1 MFNLLLLRAVCL
13 ATVLATG
20 LNALE
25 PAAKVLPKVP
35 AKRAVVRGRPVPV
48 KPVPVKPAQ
57 PLSPPTNAPA
67 EVQRWMRAM
76 TLRDQVAQLVI
87 IPCFGEAHSSQSAD
101 FRRYVQLVRDVGVG
115 GMIVINRV
123 VTGQARPA
131 EPHAMAAF
139 LNRMQK
145 VAKVPLIVG
154 SDFER
159 GASMRVANTTKF
171 PHSMA
176 YGAANDLRATRM
188 EGYATAREARA
199 LGVHWIFAPAADVNN
214 NPDNP
219 IINTRSFGER
229 PGDVAA
235 HVKAFIEGAH
245 SDPRFQVLVTAKH
258 FPGHG
263 DTATDSHMAL
273 ATVTADRARLDS
285 LELVPFRAAIQAGV
299 DAVMTSHLSVP
310 ALEPAGIPATV
321 SKNVLTELLRKELGF
336 RGIVV
341 TDAMDMQGLAKQF
354 APGEA
359 AVRSIEAGADV
370 LLMSPRPEQA
380 IQAVMQAIQ
389 SGRLSEDRIR
399 ESVAKLLTAKL
410 RLGLHKQRLVDV
422 ELVSEQVDSPE
433 FAESAQSVADHA
445 VTLLRNTAN
454 AIPLRDP
461 AQTCVLAMAEGRY
474 SVQGRRFIEEAQLRS
489 PTMKTHWLDSALPR
503 ADLAELAT
511 DLSKSCAMIVL
522 GAFVNTTAY
531 RGNVGLAGNYPEFVD
546 TLTKGPVPVVLV
558 ALGSPYFVKTYPNIA
573 ATLATCSGAPT
584 AELAAIRALW
594 GEIDITGHLPVTIPG
609 FSGVGDGLQLARRT
623 GAVVHGQ

>member
-1 MFNLLLLRAVCL
+1 MFHVLLPLFVCF
-13 ATVLATG
+13 ATA

-25 PAAKVLPKVP
+25 PAAKATPRVTLNAAVKAP
-35 AKRAVVRGRPVPV
+35 AKRPLPRVRQVQL
-48 KPVPVKPAQ
+48 KPGPPLAPPAG
-57 PLSPPTNAPA
+57 APA
-67 EVQRWMRAM
+67 EVQRWMRGM

-188 EGYATAREARA
+188 EGYATARESRA
-199 LGVHWIFAPAADVNN
+199 LGVHWVFAPSADVNN

-229 PGDVAA
+229 PAEVAA
-235 HVKAFIEGAH
+235 HVRAFIEGAH
-245 SDPRFQVLVTAKH
+245 SDPRYQVLVTVKH

-263 DTATDSHMAL
+263 DTATDSHMTL
-273 ATVTADRARLDS
+273 ATVTANRARLDT

-310 ALEPAGIPATV
+310 AIEPAEIPATV

-341 TDAMDMQGLAKQF
+341 TDAMDMQGLARQF

-359 AVRSIEAGADV
+359 AVRALEAGTDV

-380 IQAVMQAIQ
+380 IQAVLQAIQ
-389 SGRLSEDRIR
+389 SGRLSEDRVR
-399 ESVAKLLTAKL
+399 ESVAKLLTAKV

-422 ELVSEQVDSPE
+422 ELVSEQVDSPD
-433 FAESAQSVADHA
+433 FAQSAQNVADHA
-445 VTLLRNTAN
+445 VTLLRNSAN

-461 AQTCVLAMAEGRY
+461 AQTCMLALAEGRY
-474 SVQGRRFIEEAQLRS
+474 STQGRRFIEEAQARA

-503 ADLAELAT
+503 ADLAELAG
-511 DLSKSCAMIVL
+511 DLAKSCTTIVL
-522 GAFVNTTAY
+522 GAFVNTAAY

-546 TLTKGPVPVVLV
+546 TLAKGSVPVVLV
-558 ALGSPYFVKTYPNIA
+558 ALGSPYFVKAYPNIA

-594 GEIDITGHLPVTIPG
+594 GEIDISGHLPVTIPG
-609 FSGVGDGLQLARRT
+609 FSAVGAGLQLARRT
-623 GAVVHGQ
+623 GAVIYGQ